1 MDLTAAG
8 RDDQTGAGLV
18 NAEGAVRRAIALAR
32 DTALAQLSS
41 PVVLPNL
48 EVVADRLQPKLN
60 LPAFRPPEVEPE
72 VIQLVAKG
80 VYDRSAAASSW
91 VQPTKAVNIS
101 MDGLA

>member
-1 MDLTAAG
+1 M
-8 RDDQTGAGLV
+8 
-18 NAEGAVRRAIALAR
+18 RRAIALAR

-80 VYDRSAAASSW
+80 VHDRSAAASSW